1 MSSWN
6 WKKAFA
12 LVGALVAVSS
22 TIVTVVNLQMRQSVA
37 FGLSKGNSLGEPVA
51 SSLPLAS
58 EVGTDYTQLQ
68 NLLKSRKWREA
79 DQETT
84 RLMFKVA
91 LRNEKGWENWTDVWV
106 SPENM
111 AKFPCTDLRTIDRLW
126 YESSN
131 KRLGFRVQKRLFEEV
146 GRSDWLKFQERL
158 GWYSRNSSVSYDT
171 LVSNPLEGSL
181 PIVTREIDLSSLSQR
196 LRVCN
201 I

>member
-12 LVGALVAVSS
+12 LVGVLVAVSS
-22 TIVTVVNLQMRQSVA
+22 TIVTAVNLQTRQSIA

-84 RLMFKVA
+84 RLMFK
-91 LRNEKGWENWTDVWV
+91 
-106 SPENM
+106 
-111 AKFPCTDLRTIDRLW
+111 
-126 YESSN
+126 
-131 KRLGFRVQKRLFEEV
+131 RLF
-146 GRSDWLKFQERL
+146 LK
-158 GWYSRNSSVSYDT
+158 
-171 LVSNPLEGSL
+171 
-181 PIVTREIDLSSLSQR
+181 
-196 LRVCN
+196 
-201 I
+201 